1 MHDAYDKVNCLPKA
15 ANKTRAAKRRVMM
28 ETNLAM
34 TFFTSFLTLCFIKTD
49 LGHITS
55 ENKKERY

>member
-1 MHDAYDKVNCLPKA
+1 MHGAYDKVNCLPKA

-34 TFFTSFLTLCFIKTD
+34 TFLLHFFLFDALF
-49 LGHITS
+49 
-55 ENKKERY
+55 Y